1 MGKTEM
7 EAASRSTQCAICQ
20 IEADKK
26 CTGCNEVA
34 YCGKEHQR
42 KHWSIHKNDCKCW
55 KVIED
60 PTGVKGRYVLTRIT
74 YHDIYDLKPV
84 YIFIFLLLFYTF
96 IYSTICSLDLLL
108 QQEISSAVI

>member
-1 MGKTEM
+1 MGKTEI
-7 EAASRSTQCAICQ
+7 EVASRSTQCAICQ

-42 KHWSIHKNDCKCW
+42 KHWSTHKKDCKCW

-60 PTGVKGRYVLTRIT
+60 PTGVKGRYILTRLS
-74 YHDIYDLKPV
+74 HQNIYD
-84 YIFIFLLLFYTF
+84 YINFLLVFYKF
-96 IYSTICSLDLLL
+96 IYNTICALDLLL

>member
-1 MGKTEM
+1 MGKNEM
-7 EAASRSTQCAICQ
+7 EIANRSTQCAICE

-42 KHWSIHKNDCKCW
+42 KHWSTHKKDCKFW

-60 PTGVKGRYVLTRIT
+60 PSGVKGRYVLTRLT
-74 YHDIYDLKPV
+74 YHDIYDFI
-84 YIFIFLLLFYTF
+84 IFIFLLVFHKF
-96 IYSTICSLDLLL
+96 IYNTICALDLLL

>member
-1 MGKTEM
+1 MGKTEI
-7 EAASRSTQCAICQ
+7 EVANRSTQCAICE

-42 KHWSIHKNDCKCW
+42 KHWSTHKKDCKCW

-60 PTGVKGRYVLTRIT
+60 PTGVKGRYVLTRLK
-74 YHDIYDLKPV
+74 YHDIYNLIFTYSFFTCV
-84 YIFIFLLLFYTF
+84 YKF
-96 IYSTICSLDLLL
+96 IYDTICALDLLL

>member
-1 MGKTEM
+1 MGNPEI
-7 EAASRSTQCAICQ
+7 EVANRSTQCAICE

-42 KHWSIHKNDCKCW
+42 KHWSTHKKDCKCW

-60 PTGVKGRYVLTRIT
+60 PTGVKGRYVLTRLK
-74 YHDIYDLKPV
+74 YHDIYNFL
-84 YIFIFLLLFYTF
+84 YIFIILLCL
-96 IYSTICSLDLLL
+96 
-108 QQEISSAVI
+108 

>member
-1 MGKTEM
+1 MGKTEI
-7 EAASRSTQCAICQ
+7 EVANRSTQCAICE

-42 KHWSIHKNDCKCW
+42 KHWSTHKKDCKCW

-60 PTGVKGRYVLTRIT
+60 PTGVKGRYVLTRLK
-74 YHDIYDLKPV
+74 YHDIYD
-84 YIFIFLLLFYTF
+84 YIHFLLVFINLSMILF
-96 IYSTICSLDLLL
+96 
-108 QQEISSAVI
+108 VP

>member
-1 MGKTEM
+1 MGKNEI
-7 EAASRSTQCAICQ
+7 EVANRSTQCAICE

-42 KHWSIHKNDCKCW
+42 KHWSTHKKDCKCW

-60 PTGVKGRYVLTRIT
+60 PSGVKGRYVLTRLT
-74 YHDIYDLKPV
+74 YHDIYDFTYSFLPV
-84 YIFIFLLLFYTF
+84 FYKF
-96 IYSTICSLDLLL
+96 IYIIICALDLLL

>member
-1 MGKTEM
+1 M
-7 EAASRSTQCAICQ
+7 EVANRITQCAICE

-42 KHWSIHKNDCKCW
+42 KHWSIHKKDCKCW

-60 PTGVKGRYVLTRIT
+60 PTGVKGRYVLTKIT
-74 YHDIYDLKPV
+74 CHDIYD
-84 YIFIFLLLFYTF
+84 YIHFWLVFYEF
-96 IYSTICSLDLLL
+96 IYNTNSALDLLL
-108 QQEISSAVI
+108 QQEISSVVIW